1 MLLKK
6 NIIKYKFTPLVLQT
20 HKYEITFLRKDLQKP
35 KIYSIRQQKQIK
47 ATTQKFFCIRFLWI
61 KIRTFFMF

>member
-1 MLLKK
+1 M
-6 NIIKYKFTPLVLQT
+6 QT

-47 ATTQKFFCIRFLWI
+47 ATTQKILLY
-61 KIRTFFMF
+61 KISLN